1 MPKVTMINPTGEI
14 EIGRKLRCAAYCRV
28 SSSSEDQLNSYAA
41 QIKYYSTAFEESET
55 EELVDVYAD
64 EGITGT
70 SEDKREE
77 FKRLIADCKKGKI
90 DRIYT
95 KSISRYARN
104 TKDCLESVRLFKAL
118 GVTIFFEK
126 ENIDTAKMTDEMMIT
141 IMGGLA
147 QEESTSISQNQKWSV
162 RKRMQNGTFE
172 QSVAPYGYIKSGGK
186 LVADP
191 EKAEVVKQIFAW
203 YLSGI
208 GLTSIVEKLKQS
220 GNLLNNYNKPWKK
233 NSVRYILTNER
244 YTGNMR
250 LQKFYTTET
259 IPTKKHWNKGEVKQY
274 FIENTHEALISKEV
288 FEKVQ
293 ELLKKNSSRYCKETD
308 TVSPFSG
315 VIKCGC
321 CGATYKRKSRNG
333 VSCWVCRK
341 HDNKSLDCRSKA
353 IPEEKITQAFISLAN
368 KLILHYKEIL
378 IPLQRGLN
386 ELNTI
391 KFRGNSRVLD
401 IRKDIAALKEQ
412 RHVIARLRKKGFLDE
427 QKYNEQ
433 LSALEGKIQ
442 RQDNELKKI
451 AKADDSDEMVDQLD
465 LLISCIEKQTS
476 VLNEFDSE
484 LFSEIVDRIII
495 KDKEI
500 YFELLSGLEFK
511 EILR

>member
-1 MPKVTMINPTGEI
+1 
-14 EIGRKLRCAAYCRV
+14 
-28 SSSSEDQLNSYAA
+28 
-41 QIKYYSTAFEESET
+41 
-55 EELVDVYAD
+55 
-64 EGITGT
+64 
-70 SEDKREE
+70 
-77 FKRLIADCKKGKI
+77 
-90 DRIYT
+90 
-95 KSISRYARN
+95 
-104 TKDCLESVRLFKAL
+104 
-118 GVTIFFEK
+118 
-126 ENIDTAKMTDEMMIT
+126 
-141 IMGGLA
+141 
-147 QEESTSISQNQKWSV
+147 
-162 RKRMQNGTFE
+162 
-172 QSVAPYGYIKSGGK
+172 
-186 LVADP
+186 
-191 EKAEVVKQIFAW
+191 
-203 YLSGI
+203 
-208 GLTSIVEKLKQS
+208 
-220 GNLLNNYNKPWKK
+220 
-233 NSVRYILTNER
+233 
-244 YTGNMR
+244 MR

-321 CGATYKRKSRNG
+321 CGETYKRKSRNG
-333 VSCWVCRK
+333 VPCWVCRK
-341 HDNKSLDCRSKA
+341 HDNKSSDCRSKA

-412 RHVIARLRKKGFLDE
+412 RHIIARLRKKGFLDE

-465 LLISCIEKQTS
+465 LLISCIENCQS
-476 VLNEFDSE
+476 MLSCFDE
-484 LFSEIVDRIII
+484 KLFESIVDKVIINGQ
-495 KDKEI
+495 EI
-500 YFELLSGLEFK
+500 TFCVIAGLEFK
-511 EILR
+511 EII

>member
-1 MPKVTMINPTGEI
+1 M
-14 EIGRKLRCAAYCRV
+14 
-28 SSSSEDQLNSYAA
+28 
-41 QIKYYSTAFEESET
+41 
-55 EELVDVYAD
+55 
-64 EGITGT
+64 
-70 SEDKREE
+70 
-77 FKRLIADCKKGKI
+77 
-90 DRIYT
+90 
-95 KSISRYARN
+95 
-104 TKDCLESVRLFKAL
+104 
-118 GVTIFFEK
+118 
-126 ENIDTAKMTDEMMIT
+126 
-141 IMGGLA
+141 
-147 QEESTSISQNQKWSV
+147 
-162 RKRMQNGTFE
+162 
-172 QSVAPYGYIKSGGK
+172 
-186 LVADP
+186 
-191 EKAEVVKQIFAW
+191 
-203 YLSGI
+203 
-208 GLTSIVEKLKQS
+208 
-220 GNLLNNYNKPWKK
+220 
-233 NSVRYILTNER
+233 TNER
-244 YTGNMR
+244 YTGCMR
-250 LQKFYTTET
+250 LQKFYTTDS
-259 IPTKKHWNKGEVKQY
+259 IPTKKHWNKGEAKQY
-274 FIENTHEALISKEV
+274 YIENTHEAIISKDD

-293 ELLKKNSSRYCKETD
+293 ELLKKNSSQYCKESETA
-308 TVSPFSG
+308 SPFG
-315 VIKCGC
+315 GIIKCGY
-321 CGATYKRKSRNG
+321 CGESYKRKNRNG
-333 VSCWVCRK
+333 VPCWVCRK

-353 IPEEKITQAFISLAN
+353 ISEEKITQAFISLAN

-484 LFSEIVDRIII
+484 LFSEIVDRMII